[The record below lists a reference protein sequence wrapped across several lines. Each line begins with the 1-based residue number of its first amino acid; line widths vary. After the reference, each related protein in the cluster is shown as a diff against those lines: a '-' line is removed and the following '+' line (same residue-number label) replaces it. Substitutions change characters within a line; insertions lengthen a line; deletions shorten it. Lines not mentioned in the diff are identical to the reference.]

1 VELIGGFTA
10 SQVAIA
16 LVAALGSA
24 FVRGLTGFGMAIL
37 LVAPQTDGS
46 INGAVKANAQ
56 TMPA

>member
-37 LVAPQTDGS
+37 LVPVRHWRCHRS
-46 INGAVKANAQ
+46 KRWC
-56 TMPA
+56 